1 MRFIKAM
8 SVGNNMSTKSEASLI
23 ETIEA
28 AVRRIYSQRSS
39 SSGELGEGKQELH
52 SSYDRFK
59 EWTTLFAG
67 GGGFATESPPVS
79 NSSGA
84 SNGAAAGWHDE
95 TTAMADLMNWTERM
109 DGDIET
115 RVSGD
120 VFSDGQINLVNTD
133 TLEINWDDF
142 GWHEST

>member
-1 MRFIKAM
+1 
-8 SVGNNMSTKSEASLI
+8 V
-23 ETIEA
+23 
-28 AVRRIYSQRSS
+28 
-39 SSGELGEGKQELH
+39 GKQELD

-67 GGGFATESPPVS
+67 GGGFTTESPPVS

-84 SNGAAAGWHDE
+84 SNGLATGWHDE
-95 TTAMADLMNWTERM
+95 ATAMADLMNWTERM

-115 RVSGD
+115 RAPRD
-120 VFSDGQINLVNTD
+120 VFSDGQIDLVEPD

-142 GWHEST
+142 GWHGST